1 MSDPTP
7 DAPAQILV
15 VDDVEM
21 NRIVVRKFLELEGA
35 IVAEAVNG
43 LDAVEKVDAN
53 NFDAVLLDQMM
64 PVMNGKEALS
74 KIRTLGEGTANLPVL
89 GLSAAI
95 YDEDREEL
103 ETLGL
108 SKFLT
113 KPIGREELTRALC
126 DAVGRTY

>member
-1 MSDPTP
+1 
-7 DAPAQILV
+7 
-15 VDDVEM
+15 M

-35 IVAEAVNG
+35 TVVEAVNG

-74 KIRTLGEGTANLPVL
+74 MIRTLGEGTANLPVL

-113 KPIGREELTRALC
+113 KPIGCEELTRALC